1 MKKPTL
7 SLAGFLAV
15 LAAVMLATLLPAHAV
30 LIEYTGNQV
39 ASSPWALVGSTH
51 STTNSTITFGTGV
64 SGGGA
69 IYAEQ
74 TGVAP
79 SSLWDPD
86 LTSGFVEIKFE
97 IDVFSALSYSTGVAI
112 YTGTR
117 EWGVLINEGALVVN
131 SSVSVANTLALN
143 TIYTLGF
150 TYDAVGLDVSLNGSP
165 VAALQNVAGTTGGF
179 PGVIYLHRYTGS
191 VGTDS
196 QATYHNVDWQAVPE
210 PGTVGLIGLS
220 AGLGLLALRRR
231 AVGARKV

>member
-64 SGGGA
+64 LGGGA

-74 TGVAP
+74 TAVAP
-79 SSLWDPD
+79 GSSWNPG
-86 LTSGFVEIKFE
+86 LTSGFVEITFE
-97 IDVFSALSYSTGVAI
+97 IDAFSVLDYSTGVAI

-117 EWGVLINEGALVVN
+117 QWNVLINEGALVVN
-131 SSVSVANTLALN
+131 SAVSVANTLTLN
-143 TIYTLGF
+143 TVYTLGF

-165 VAALQNVAGTTGGF
+165 VAALQNVAGNAGAGS
-179 PGVIYLHRYTGS
+179 VIYLHRYTGS
-191 VGTDS
+191 VGSDS

-210 PGTVGLIGLS
+210 PGTVGLLGLG
-220 AGLGLLALRRR
+220 AGLCLLALRRR

>member
-7 SLAGFLAV
+7 SPTGFLAV

-39 ASSPWALVGSTH
+39 ASSPWALFGSTH

-74 TGVAP
+74 TAVAP
-79 SSLWDPD
+79 SSLWNPG
-86 LTSGFVEIKFE
+86 LTSGFVEITFE
-97 IDVFSALSYSTGVAI
+97 IDVLSALSYSTGLAI
-112 YTGTR
+112 HTGTR
-117 EWGVLINEGALVVN
+117 EWDVLINGGVIIVN
-131 SSVSVANTLALN
+131 GGLSFQTLAIN
-143 TIYTLGF
+143 TGYTLGF
-150 TYDAVGLDVSLNGSP
+150 TYDAAGVDVSLNGSP
-165 VAALQNVAGTTGGF
+165 LASLQNVAGATAGS
-179 PGVIYLHRYTGS
+179 PSAIWLHRYTS
-191 VGTDS
+191 SIGTDS

-210 PGTVGLIGLS
+210 PGTVGLLGLS

-231 AVGARKV
+231 AVVARKV